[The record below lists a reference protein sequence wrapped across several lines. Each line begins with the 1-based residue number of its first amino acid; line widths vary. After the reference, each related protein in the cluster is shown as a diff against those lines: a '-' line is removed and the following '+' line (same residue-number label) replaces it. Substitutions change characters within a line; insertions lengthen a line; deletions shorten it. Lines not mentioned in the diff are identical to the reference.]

1 MATMDERI
9 DGARD
14 ARRRRE
20 RVRFSTRAMRDA
32 RRGGFD
38 GETDRMGVAV
48 GFF

>member
-14 ARRRRE
+14 DGRRRE